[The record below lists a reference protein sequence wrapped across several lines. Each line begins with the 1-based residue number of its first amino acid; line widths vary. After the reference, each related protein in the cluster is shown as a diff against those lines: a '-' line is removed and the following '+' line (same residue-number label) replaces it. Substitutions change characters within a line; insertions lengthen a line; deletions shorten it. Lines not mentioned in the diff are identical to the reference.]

1 MWVAKMVPHIIQF
14 YTHRAVKQLQACH
27 AELSRD
33 ARYMC
38 LELRI
43 IFSSELT
50 SDLCDRYSAKRLDA
64 IAALN
69 LLMSSFNGPATKDRL
84 FTIKLG
90 MRVIISARVFSQQ
103 QIDMLNS
110 YVLRL
115 ETITQL
121 GSTLNRICDNSWL
134 YWHRNFVSMYLREL
148 YNSPTEAHR
157 LPYLFASLRDCTI
170 PLLTVKHE
178 ESPQVSVDT
187 FQNEICG
194 YVESDIVRP
203 LCRDIEN
210 DLRLHIHTGVVRLDD
225 RNPFKVGLLDL
236 THLLRIGPLNFLGV
250 TIDIK
255 AQVTHYLD
263 TTFYNLN
270 TVALHDWK
278 VYGQMRNLAEQK

>member
-1 MWVAKMVPHIIQF
+1 
-14 YTHRAVKQLQACH
+14 
-27 AELSRD
+27 
-33 ARYMC
+33 
-38 LELRI
+38 
-43 IFSSELT
+43 
-50 SDLCDRYSAKRLDA
+50 
-64 IAALN
+64 
-69 LLMSSFNGPATKDRL
+69 
-84 FTIKLG
+84 

-115 ETITQL
+115 ETITQI
-121 GSTLNRICDNSWL
+121 GATLSRICDNSWL
-134 YWHRNFVSMYLREL
+134 YWHRNFVPMYLREL

-178 ESPQVSVDT
+178 PSPDAALTT
-187 FQNEICG
+187 FQNEIRG
-194 YVESDIVRP
+194 YVDDEIVRP

-225 RNPFKVGLLDL
+225 RNPFKVGLQDL
-236 THLLRIGPLNFLGV
+236 THLLRVGPLNFLAV

-255 AQVTHYLD
+255 ALVTHYLD
-263 TTFYNLN
+263 STFYNLN

-278 VYGQMRNLAEQK
+278 VYGQMRNLAEQKYVGRWTPPRAPPSRVVYASLLQSAFVGSFMVGRLLPPPSSPCGSVRFHGNARSVICTR